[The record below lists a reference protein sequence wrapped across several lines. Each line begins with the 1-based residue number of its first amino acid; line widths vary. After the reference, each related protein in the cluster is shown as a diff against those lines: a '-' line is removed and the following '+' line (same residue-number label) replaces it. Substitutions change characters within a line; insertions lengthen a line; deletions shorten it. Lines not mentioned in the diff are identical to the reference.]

1 MADHGLTYGALLAGG
16 LLAYGLSG
24 VVGAQAIV
32 YYKLYPDDNGFRK
45 LMVAAIWLLD
55 IAHSG
60 LIAASLIDYFV
71 TFFGVESRINI
82 ILPSLAVTIFV
93 TALQTVITQC
103 FFASKMHRANQKS
116 WLITGPILFL
126 IFCRLAAAGV
136 STVTLLICKEWGHLA
151 NRHWIMTVGL
161 ALSAGVDA
169 IMTSCLCY
177 SLRKVRKRLGPS
189 ESRMLRVVDSLTIYT
204 LENGLLTFL
213 AATTALVAW
222 LKLDQ
227 TFITMAIHFLLGK
240 LYANSCLASLNTR
253 KELREMGGHVDQ
265 WNQHHPA
272 YPILTG
278 GDFFPSRRLSREN
291 QLFSSVYHRPKLEV
305 NVFQTVKRDSGDMEW
320 MKAYRSPY
328 ARREPT
334 GMPWD
339 NRLP

>member
-1 MADHGLTYGALLAGG
+1 MADHGLTYGALLTGG

-24 VVGAQAIV
+24 VVGVQAIV
-32 YYKLYPDDNGFRK
+32 YYKLYPDDNGFKK
-45 LMVAAIWLLD
+45 LMVRVFAASFARRPNFLPQVAAIWLLD

-71 TFFGVESRINI
+71 QFFGVESRIHT
-82 ILPSLAVTIFV
+82 ILP
-93 TALQTVITQC
+93 
-103 FFASKMHRANQKS
+103 FFARKMHRANQKS

-126 IFCRLAAAGV
+126 IFCRLV
-136 STVTLLICKEWGHLA
+136 STVTLLIFKEWSQLPHKQ
-151 NRHWIMTVGL
+151 WIVTVGL

-169 IMTSCLCY
+169 IMTGCLCY
-177 SLRKVRKRLGPS
+177 SLGKVRKRLGPS

-204 LENGLLTFL
+204 LENGLLTL
-213 AATTALVAW
+213 YW
-222 LKLDQ
+222 LKFDR
-227 TFITMAIHFLLGK
+227 TFLTMAINFLLGK

-253 KELREMGGHVDQ
+253 KELREMGGYMDQ
-265 WNQHHPA
+265 WNQHNPA

-305 NVFQTVKRDSGDMEW
+305 NVFQTVTRDSGDMEW

-328 ARREPT
+328 ARRSPT